1 MYIYVIKLKRMKKQI
16 VVKMLGLNELG
27 VSEINEFYK
36 DNISEGYFEPFELGD
51 HMSSSRTKR
60 FKQIKDFGPE
70 SFLYTVDFKQH
81 IKKSMLAGCYF
92 PVKVKHV
99 NCEISE
105 VEIVETSRKITL

>member
-27 VSEINEFYK
+27 VQEINEFYK

-51 HMSSSRTKR
+51 HMTSSRTKR

-70 SFLYTVDFKQH
+70 SFLYTVDLKQY
-81 IKKSMLAGCYF
+81 IRGDQYGGGWF
-92 PVKVKHV
+92 QVKVKHV
-99 NCEISE
+99 NCEINE
-105 VEIVETSRKITL
+105 VEIVETSKKITL

>member
-1 MYIYVIKLKRMKKQI
+1 MKKQI

-36 DNISEGYFEPFELGD
+36 DNISEGYFEPFKLGE
-51 HMSSSRTKR
+51 HMTSSRTKR

-70 SFLYTVDFKQH
+70 SYLYTIDFKQH
-81 IKKSMLAGCYF
+81 IRGDQYGGGWF
-92 PVKVKHV
+92 WVKVKHV